1 MVFVFDVTNNKV
13 KLYINNS
20 LVLFDNTPTPSVCT
34 LISNTKNTTT
44 IGFDGGR
51 LGNFAFTDYRI
62 YNRALDSAQVN
73 ALYTYVQ

>member
-1 MVFVFDVTNNKV
+1 MVFVFDITNNEV

-20 LVLFDNTPTPSVCT
+20 LVLLDSTTNVCT
-34 LISNTKNTTT
+34 IISNTTNTTT
-44 IGFDGGR
+44 IGFDGDNI